1 MENAKVLIVG
11 AGALGITTGYH
22 LALAGADVTFLVRPG
37 RLEAL
42 KSPQLLYCYDDGQLK
57 EFAAYQAVGAVGEAA
72 QKRYDFAMITM
83 DGATCRGEEATG
95 LLGAL
100 GAAIRPTAAAVIVC
114 GIGVRE
120 HCRQVMGLPD
130 DRVLEGTMR
139 ILSYQVDRVTLPLHP
154 PTDPE
159 QLAKASMAYHH
170 VGGNEG
176 FMLVDTPA
184 GPARKFVELY
194 NRSGISRCQ
203 TVKPALYTMFT
214 RTAFPNFAVFDMAG
228 WPDAKTMAGNRELM
242 TLCCRAIREIMR
254 LPEHGWPGKLGGL
267 LMNRAL
273 LSRMNIK
280 TERNVLP
287 VDYSGFN
294 RFHHGGKV
302 RAQDIGVMRQTLE
315 SGRAQGR
322 AMPALEELL
331 TRYEAHCAASGG

>member
-22 LALAGADVTFLVRPG
+22 LALAGADITFLVRPG

-42 KSPQLLYCYDDGQLK
+42 GSPQVLYCYDDGQLK
-57 EFAAYQAVGAVGEAA
+57 EFTAYQAVSSVEEAG
-72 QKRYDFAMITM
+72 QKTYDFVLVTM

-95 LLGAL
+95 LLEAL
-100 GAAIRPTAAAVIVC
+100 GAAIRPSSAAVIVC
-114 GIGVRE
+114 GIGVRGY
-120 HCRQVMGLPD
+120 CRQVMNLPEE
-130 DRVLEGTMR
+130 RVLEGTMR

-159 QLAKASMAYHH
+159 QLARASMAYHH
-170 VGGNEG
+170 VGGNYG
-176 FMLVDTPA
+176 FMLVDNPS
-184 GPARKFVELY
+184 GPAHKFAGLY
-194 NRSGISRCQ
+194 NRCGISRCQ
-203 TVKPALYTMFT
+203 LVKQRLYTMFT
-214 RTAFPNFAVFDMAG
+214 RTAFPTFAVFDMAG
-228 WPDAKTMAGNRELM
+228 WPDAETMAQNDELVS
-242 TLCCRAIREIMR
+242 LCCRAIKEIMR

-267 LMNRAL
+267 LMTPKM
-273 LSRMNIK
+273 LSKMNVK
-280 TERNVLP
+280 AECSALP
-287 VDYSGFN
+287 VDYTGFN